1 MYNAVRY
8 LGNTPKVIIVVVE
21 QEKQLAISIS
31 DNGGGLPIAQTQLR
45 FSDKSGMEI
54 IDKIWGKNS
63 SISSTSSLYTAVS
76 SLRKALSYDRKVRLR
91 TVRGIGYRLDIE
103 V

>member
-8 LGNTPKVIIVVVE
+8 SGNTPKVIIVVVE

-54 IDKIWGKNS
+54 IDKIWGKTPPS
-63 SISSTSSLYTAVS
+63 APLQVSIQQYPRFGKPSSTTGRSDSE
-76 SLRKALSYDRKVRLR
+76 LSVVLA
-91 TVRGIGYRLDIE
+91 TV
-103 V
+103 